1 MCHALAPDAAAAKEI
16 GSYFSAVADI
26 FLRLVKMIIAPLVF
40 ATLVTGI
47 AGMSDGKSVGRV
59 GARAMGWF
67 ITASLVSLLLGLLWA
82 NLLHAGKGMNLPLP
96 DAHAATNLKTSSL
109 NFKDFIVNVFPKSV
123 FDAMASNSVLQI
135 VIFALFFGFA
145 LRAVRQ
151 RAGEAM
157 VSAIDGLVHVMIK
170 VTDYVMLFAPI
181 GVFAAVAA
189 AITVQGVGVLGT
201 FAKFIA
207 SFYIGLSSLWLVL
220 ILAGYL
226 VLKGRVFKLL
236 GLVKEP
242 TMIAF
247 STASSEAAYPK
258 TMEQLQ
264 KFGVKSEVT
273 GFVLP
278 LGYAFNLDGS
288 MMYQAFAVLF
298 VAQAY
303 GVEMSF
309 ATQLTLLLFLM
320 VSSKGMAGVS
330 RASLVVVAA
339 TLPMFGLPE
348 AGLLLIMGVDVF
360 LDMGR
365 TATNVIGNSLAT
377 SVIAKWEGKLEDA
390 GQPEEQPGA
399 RPVSALPTFPAAF
412 RKPSQLR
419 ERGSCKK
426 LRPGNPRNQPCSST
440 TRRSASA
447 SSVAWAPLGR
457 PTCSSSWRRPCRRG
471 RAKVRPA

>member
-1 MCHALAPDAAAAKEI
+1 MKFNKLTTWIAIALVLGIAAGATCHALAPDAATAKEF
-16 GSYFSAVADI
+16 GSDFGVVADI

-40 ATLVTGI
+40 ATLVAGLVGI
-47 AGMSDGKSVGRV
+47 SDGKAVGRI

-67 ITASLVSLLLGLLWA
+67 VAASFISLLLGLAWA
-82 NLLHAGKGMNLPLP
+82 NVLHPGRAMNLPLP

-109 NFKDFIVNVFPKSV
+109 NFRDFIVNVFPKSV
-123 FDAMASNSVLQI
+123 FEAMSSNAVLQI
-135 VIFALFFGFA
+135 VVFSLFFGLA
-145 LRAVRQ
+145 LRAVRD

-170 VTDYVMLFAPI
+170 ATDYVMLFAPV

-189 AITVQGVGVLGT
+189 TVAVQGLGVLGT
-201 FAKFIA
+201 FAKLVA
-207 SFYIGLSSLWLVL
+207 SFYVGLSSLWLVL
-220 ILAGYL
+220 VLAGYL
-226 VLKGRVFKLL
+226 VLKGRVFQLL

-258 TMEQLQ
+258 TMEQLGR
-264 KFGVKSEVT
+264 FGVKSEVT

-288 MMYQAFAVLF
+288 MMYQSFAVLF

-303 GVEMSF
+303 GVDMSLGS
-309 ATQLTLLLFLM
+309 QLSLLLYLM
-320 VSSKGMAGVS
+320 ISSKGMAGVS

-339 TLPMFGLPE
+339 ALPMFGLPE

-377 SVIAKWEGKLEDA
+377 SVIAKWEGKLQGEDA
-390 GQPEEQPGA
+390 AGERVCVPHVPVAPSA
-399 RPVSALPTFPAAF
+399 RGLA
-412 RKPSQLR
+412 SQA
-419 ERGSCKK
+419 
-426 LRPGNPRNQPCSST
+426 
-440 TRRSASA
+440 RR
-447 SSVAWAPLGR
+447 VA
-457 PTCSSSWRRPCRRG
+457 
-471 RAKVRPA
+471 

>member
-1 MCHALAPDAAAAKEI
+1 MKLNKLTTWIGVALVLGIGAGYVCHSIAPDAASAKEI
-16 GSYFSAVADI
+16 GSYFSAAADI

-40 ATLVTGI
+40 ATLVSGI
-47 AGMSDGKSVGRV
+47 VGMSDGKSVGRI
-59 GARAMGWF
+59 GGRAMGWF
-67 ITASLVSLLLGLLWA
+67 VSASLVSLFLGLMWA
-82 NLLHAGKGMNLPLP
+82 NLLEPGKAMNLPLP
-96 DAHAATNLKTSSL
+96 DAHAATHLKTSSL

-123 FDAMASNSVLQI
+123 FDAMASNAVLQI
-135 VIFALFFGFA
+135 VVFSLFFGFA
-145 LRAVRQ
+145 LRAVRD

-181 GVFAAVAA
+181 GVFAAIAA
-189 AITVQGVGVLGT
+189 AITVQGLGVLGT
-201 FAKFIA
+201 FARFIG
-207 SFYIGLSSLWLVL
+207 SFYVGLSSLWLVL
-220 ILAGYL
+220 VLAGYF
-226 VLKGRVFKLL
+226 VLKGRVFRLL

-242 TMIAF
+242 TLIAF

-258 TMEQLQ
+258 TMEQLE

-303 GVEMSF
+303 GVDMSF
-309 ATQLTLLLFLM
+309 ATQVSLLLFLM
-320 VSSKGMAGVS
+320 ISSKGMAGVS

-377 SVIAKWEGKLEDA
+377 SVIAKWEGKLA
-390 GQPEEQPGA
+390 GEGQTHEP
-399 RPVSALPTFPAAF
+399 PAA
-412 RKPSQLR
+412 PSAVEVPGRLR
-419 ERGSCKK
+419 ALE
-426 LRPGNPRNQPCSST
+426 
-440 TRRSASA
+440 
-447 SSVAWAPLGR
+447 
-457 PTCSSSWRRPCRRG
+457 
-471 RAKVRPA
+471 PAA

>member
-1 MCHALAPDAAAAKEI
+1 MKFNKLTTWIGVALVLGIGAGALCHASAPDAAAAKEL
-16 GSYFSAVADI
+16 GGYFSMVADI

-40 ATLVTGI
+40 ATLVAGI
-47 AGMSDGKSVGRV
+47 VGMSDGKSVGRI

-67 ITASLVSLLLGLLWA
+67 VTASFVSLLLGLVWA
-82 NLLHAGKGMNLPLP
+82 NLLHPGTSMHLPLP
-96 DAHAATNLKTSSL
+96 DAHAATHLKTASL
-109 NFKDFIVNVFPKSV
+109 NFKEFLPNVFPKSI
-123 FDAMASNSVLQI
+123 FDAMASNAVLQI
-135 VIFALFFGFA
+135 VVFSLFFGFA
-145 LRAVRQ
+145 LRAVRE

-170 VTDYVMLFAPI
+170 VTDYVMLFAPV

-189 AITVQGVGVLGT
+189 AITVQGLGVLGT
-201 FAKFIA
+201 FARFIA
-207 SFYIGLSSLWLVL
+207 SFYLGLSSLWLVL
-220 ILAGYL
+220 VLAGYL
-226 VLKGRVFKLL
+226 VLKGRVFRLL

-258 TMEQLQ
+258 TMEQLK

-309 ATQLTLLLFLM
+309 ATQLSLLLFLM
-320 VSSKGMAGVS
+320 ISSKGMAGVS

-377 SVIAKWEGKLEDA
+377 SVIAKWEGKLGCEEIGSEA
-390 GQPEEQPGA
+390 GAGA
-399 RPVSALPTFPAAF
+399 AGLSTEGAATAAHAMDRAHAVRVAESA
-412 RKPSQLR
+412 
-419 ERGSCKK
+419 
-426 LRPGNPRNQPCSST
+426 
-440 TRRSASA
+440 
-447 SSVAWAPLGR
+447 V
-457 PTCSSSWRRPCRRG
+457 
-471 RAKVRPA
+471 

>member
-1 MCHALAPDAAAAKEI
+1 MKFNKLTSWIGVALVLGIGTGYVCHAMAPDAAAAKEI
-16 GSYFSAVADI
+16 GAYFTAVADI

-40 ATLVTGI
+40 ATLVGGI
-47 AGMSDGKSVGRV
+47 IKMTDGRSVGRI

-67 ITASLVSLLLGLLWA
+67 VAASLISLFLGLMWA
-82 NLLHAGKGMNLPLP
+82 NLLHPGTTMQLALP

-109 NFKDFIVNVFPKSV
+109 NFKDFIVNIFPKSI

-135 VIFALFFGFA
+135 VVFSLFFGFA
-145 LRAVRQ
+145 MRAVREQ
-151 RAGEAM
+151 AGEAM
-157 VSAIDGLVHVMIK
+157 ASMVDGLMHVMIK
-170 VTDYVMLFAPI
+170 ITDYVMLFAPV

-189 AITVQGVGVLGT
+189 AITVQGLGVLGT

-207 SFYIGLSSLWLVL
+207 SFYLGLSSLWLVL
-220 ILAGYL
+220 ILAGYV
-226 VLKGRVFKLL
+226 VLKGRIFRLL

-258 TMEQLQ
+258 TMEQL
-264 KFGVKSEVT
+264 KRFGVKSEVT

-303 GVEMSF
+303 GIEMSF
-309 ATQLTLLLFLM
+309 ATQLSLLLFLM
-320 VSSKGMAGVS
+320 ISSKGMAGVS

-377 SVIAKWEGKLEDA
+377 SVIAKWEGKL
-390 GQPEEQPGA
+390 GPEETESAREAAPAVPGH
-399 RPVSALPTFPAAF
+399 PPAGA
-412 RKPSQLR
+412 
-419 ERGSCKK
+419 
-426 LRPGNPRNQPCSST
+426 N
-440 TRRSASA
+440 ASA
-447 SSVAWAPLGR
+447 RIRVAEPVA
-457 PTCSSSWRRPCRRG
+457 
-471 RAKVRPA
+471 

>member
-1 MCHALAPDAAAAKEI
+1 VGRPPHSARVAGTETTVKFNKLTTWIAVALVLGIGTGYVCNTMAPNAAAAKEM
-16 GSYFSAVADI
+16 GSYFSAAADV

-40 ATLVTGI
+40 ATLVSGI
-47 AGMSDGKSVGRV
+47 GGMTDGKSVGRI

-67 ITASLVSLLLGLLWA
+67 VAASLVSLFLGLLWA
-82 NLLHAGKGMNLPLP
+82 NLLQPGKAMNLPLP

-109 NFKDFIVNVFPKSV
+109 NFKDFIVNVFPKSIV
-123 FDAMASNSVLQI
+123 DAMASNAVLQI
-135 VIFALFFGFA
+135 VVFSLFFGFA

-151 RAGEAM
+151 RAGEGMVASM
-157 VSAIDGLVHVMIK
+157 VSAIDALVHVMIK
-170 VTDYVMLFAPI
+170 VTDYVMLFAPV

-189 AITVQGVGVLGT
+189 AITVQGIGVLGT
-201 FAKFIA
+201 FAKFIG
-207 SFYIGLSSLWLVL
+207 SFYVGLSSLWLVL
-220 ILAGYL
+220 VLAGFL
-226 VLKGRVFKLL
+226 VLKGRVFRLL

-242 TMIAF
+242 TIIAF

-258 TMEQLQ
+258 TMEQLN
-264 KFGVKSEVT
+264 KFGVRSEVT

-309 ATQLTLLLFLM
+309 ATQLSLLLFLM
-320 VSSKGMAGVS
+320 ISSKGMAGVS

-377 SVIAKWEGKLEDA
+377 SVIAKWEGKLGEEAGEDA
-390 GQPEEQPGA
+390 A
-399 RPVSALPTFPAAF
+399 HAPVAA
-412 RKPSQLR
+412 
-419 ERGSCKK
+419 
-426 LRPGNPRNQPCSST
+426 
-440 TRRSASA
+440 A
-447 SSVAWAPLGR
+447 APLADAPAR
-457 PTCSSSWRRPCRRG
+457 V
-471 RAKVRPA
+471 RALERVA

>member
-1 MCHALAPDAAAAKEI
+1 MKFNKLTTWIGLAMLLGIVTGYACHSLAPDAAAAREA

-26 FLRLVKMIIAPLVF
+26 FLRLIKMIIAPLVF
-40 ATLVTGI
+40 STLVTGI
-47 AGMSDGKSVGRV
+47 AGMSDGKSVGRI
-59 GARAMGWF
+59 GARAVGWF
-67 ITASLVSLLLGLLWA
+67 ISASLASLLLGMFWA
-82 NLLHAGKGMNLPLP
+82 NLLHPGTSMNLPLP
-96 DAHAATNLKTSSL
+96 DAHATTNLATSSL
-109 NFKDFIVNVFPKSV
+109 KFKEFIVNIFPKSI
-123 FDAMASNSVLQI
+123 FEAMAANSVLQI
-135 VIFALFFGFA
+135 VVFSLFFGFA
-145 LRAVRQ
+145 LRAVKE
-151 RAGEAM
+151 RAGPAM
-157 VSAIDGLVHVMIK
+157 VCAIDGLVHVMIR
-170 VTDYVMLFAPI
+170 VTDYVMLLAPV
-181 GVFAAVAA
+181 GVFAAIAA
-189 AITVQGVGVLGT
+189 AITVQGLGVLGT

-207 SFYIGLSSLWLVL
+207 SFYVGLSSLWLLL

-226 VLKGRVFKLL
+226 VLKGRVLELL

-242 TMIAF
+242 TIIAF

-258 TMEQLQ
+258 TMEQLG

-309 ATQLTLLLFLM
+309 ATQLSLLLFLM

-365 TATNVIGNSLAT
+365 TATNVIGNSVAT
-377 SVIAKWEGKLEDA
+377 SVIAKWEGKLSGSAVREERTFHEPLQVPALARDA
-390 GQPEEQPGA
+390 TA
-399 RPVSALPTFPAAF
+399 
-412 RKPSQLR
+412 
-419 ERGSCKK
+419 
-426 LRPGNPRNQPCSST
+426 
-440 TRRSASA
+440 
-447 SSVAWAPLGR
+447 VA
-457 PTCSSSWRRPCRRG
+457 
-471 RAKVRPA
+471 

>member
-1 MCHALAPDAAAAKEI
+1 MRFNKLTTWIGIALVLGIGVGAACHSGAADAAAAKEI
-16 GSYFSAVADI
+16 GSYFSMVADI

-40 ATLVTGI
+40 ATLVAGI
-47 AGMSDGKSVGRV
+47 VGMSDGKSVGRI

-67 ITASLVSLLLGLLWA
+67 VGASFLSLLLGLLWA
-82 NLLHAGKGMNLPLP
+82 NLLHPGKSLNLPLP
-96 DAHAATNLKTSSL
+96 DAHAATNLKTASL
-109 NFKDFIVNVFPKSV
+109 NVKDFLLNVFPKSI
-123 FDAMASNSVLQI
+123 FDAMASNAVLQI
-135 VIFALFFGFA
+135 VVFSLFFGFA
-145 LRAVRQ
+145 MRAVRD

-170 VTDYVMLFAPI
+170 VTDYVMLFAPA

-189 AITVQGVGVLGT
+189 AITVQGLGVLGT

-207 SFYIGLSSLWLVL
+207 SFYVGLSSLWLLLV
-220 ILAGYL
+220 LAGYL
-226 VLKGRVFKLL
+226 VLKGRVFRLL
-236 GLVKEP
+236 GLVREP

-258 TMEQLQ
+258 TMEQLK

-309 ATQLTLLLFLM
+309 ATQLSLLLFLM
-320 VSSKGMAGVS
+320 ISSKGMAGVS

-377 SVIAKWEGKLEDA
+377 SVIAKWEGKLDA
-390 GQPEEQPGA
+390 EEAADPAPAADAAHAAHGDSLSQEGGTPHIA
-399 RPVSALPTFPAAF
+399 DLPRPVRTIEPA
-412 RKPSQLR
+412 
-419 ERGSCKK
+419 
-426 LRPGNPRNQPCSST
+426 
-440 TRRSASA
+440 
-447 SSVAWAPLGR
+447 V
-457 PTCSSSWRRPCRRG
+457 
-471 RAKVRPA
+471 

>member
-1 MCHALAPDAAAAKEI
+1 METSLKLNKLTTWIGVALVLGIGAGYVCHSIAPDAAAAKEL
-16 GSYFSAVADI
+16 GSYFSAAADI

-40 ATLVTGI
+40 ATLVSGI
-47 AGMSDGKSVGRV
+47 VGMSDGKSVGRI
-59 GARAMGWF
+59 GGRAMGWF
-67 ITASLVSLLLGLLWA
+67 VSASLISLFLGLMWA
-82 NLLHAGKGMNLPLP
+82 NLLEPGKAMNLPLP

-135 VIFALFFGFA
+135 VVFSLFFGFA
-145 LRAVRQ
+145 LRAVRD

-170 VTDYVMLFAPI
+170 LTDYVMLFAPI
-181 GVFAAVAA
+181 GVFAAIAA
-189 AITVQGVGVLGT
+189 AITVQGLGVLGT
-201 FAKFIA
+201 FARFIG
-207 SFYIGLSSLWLVL
+207 SFYVGLSSLWLVL
-220 ILAGYL
+220 VLAGYL
-226 VLKGRVFKLL
+226 VLKGRVFRLL

-242 TMIAF
+242 TLIAF

-258 TMEQLQ
+258 TMEQLE

-303 GVEMSF
+303 GVDLSF
-309 ATQLTLLLFLM
+309 ATQVSLLLFLM
-320 VSSKGMAGVS
+320 ISSKGMAGVS

-377 SVIAKWEGKLEDA
+377 SVIAKWEGKLADE
-390 GQPEEQPGA
+390 GQTHEQPAAPKAMEMPG
-399 RPVSALPTFPAAF
+399 RLRALEPAA
-412 RKPSQLR
+412 
-419 ERGSCKK
+419 
-426 LRPGNPRNQPCSST
+426 
-440 TRRSASA
+440 
-447 SSVAWAPLGR
+447 
-457 PTCSSSWRRPCRRG
+457 
-471 RAKVRPA
+471 

>member
-1 MCHALAPDAAAAKEI
+1 MKFNKLTTWIAVALVLGIGTGYLCNTLAPNAAAAKDI
-16 GSYFSAVADI
+16 GSYFSALADI

-40 ATLVTGI
+40 ATLVAGI
-47 AGMSDGKSVGRV
+47 AGMSDGKSVGRI

-67 ITASLVSLLLGLLWA
+67 VGASLVSLFLGLLWA
-82 NLLHAGKGMNLPLP
+82 NLLAPGKAMNLPLP

-109 NFKDFIVNVFPKSV
+109 NFKDFIVNVFPKSI

-135 VIFALFFGFA
+135 VVFSLFFGFA
-145 LRAVRQ
+145 LRAARQ
-151 RAGEAM
+151 HAGEAM

-189 AITVQGVGVLGT
+189 AITVQGIGVLGT
-201 FAKFIA
+201 FAKFIG
-207 SFYIGLSSLWLVL
+207 SFYVGLSSLWLVL
-220 ILAGYL
+220 VLAGFL
-226 VLKGRVFKLL
+226 VLKGRVFRLL

-242 TMIAF
+242 TIIAF

-258 TMEQLQ
+258 TMEQLNR
-264 KFGVKSEVT
+264 FGVRKEVT

-309 ATQLTLLLFLM
+309 ATQLSLLLFLM
-320 VSSKGMAGVS
+320 ISSKGMAGVS

-377 SVIAKWEGKLEDA
+377 SVIAKWEGKLGAE
-390 GQPEEQPGA
+390 GEEQAAPGA
-399 RPVSALPTFPAAF
+399 APVPLAEVPGRVHTLERAA
-412 RKPSQLR
+412 
-419 ERGSCKK
+419 
-426 LRPGNPRNQPCSST
+426 
-440 TRRSASA
+440 
-447 SSVAWAPLGR
+447 
-457 PTCSSSWRRPCRRG
+457 
-471 RAKVRPA
+471 